1 MKQIVICDNI
11 GYCSGVR
18 SAIWKSVLSLSAE
31 KPTVIFGNLIHNERV
46 LREISY
52 NHIRLINDIDS
63 IPTGARVIIPAH
75 GITKIDER
83 KIRAITNDVWDMTCP
98 VVVRMRRLLAVLS
111 HDGYQIILFG
121 KRKHPEIVGAVSHS
135 LPGHVLLI
143 EKAEELDSIDWNQP
157 KWAVMSQTTANQ
169 DVFENVIQIL
179 QKKSLPELAIYR
191 TLCPTVSDR
200 QDNVEVLSRE
210 SDVIFVV
217 GDAKSSNTLSLY
229 NKSSLI
235 NQKTYLIESNHPYH
249 FDTPLLDIIQKAD
262 QVGFLAGTSTPFYCI
277 DEIVEKIS
285 LVCSLDK
292 QFQPVLVLFGP
303 TAVGKT
309 ECAERV
315 AEALHTEIINCDSMQ
330 IYKQL
335 TIGTAKPLYPHPTI
349 PYHMVDMVEPS
360 QRFSVAA
367 YRSRVEPLLRTILQK
382 GKIPIIA
389 GGSYLYISSLI
400 DGLFEMQQTDEC
412 KIIRKQLEMK
422 CNLNGLENLYSEL
435 QMVDPDASR
444 KISPRDKKR
453 IIRALEVFYVTKHPI
468 SQLQKEKTVPLP
480 FFFIKIGLL
489 RNPEDIYVRIHQR
502 ARQMEE
508 TGIKT
513 EIRSLVEQGYK
524 EDIHYIKAHGYRELM
539 EAYEGKTTWEEAF
552 AEMEKNTRHYV
563 KRQLSWLRQRSDFHL
578 INLNLGSTEEVVQVI
593 LNLIQDS
600 QRWLGL
606 PSLQGKNFGLSN
618 L

>member
-1 MKQIVICDNI
+1 
-11 GYCSGVR
+11 
-18 SAIWKSVLSLSAE
+18 
-31 KPTVIFGNLIHNERV
+31 
-46 LREISY
+46 
-52 NHIRLINDIDS
+52 
-63 IPTGARVIIPAH
+63 
-75 GITKIDER
+75 
-83 KIRAITNDVWDMTCP
+83 
-98 VVVRMRRLLAVLS
+98 
-111 HDGYQIILFG
+111 
-121 KRKHPEIVGAVSHS
+121 
-135 LPGHVLLI
+135 
-143 EKAEELDSIDWNQP
+143 
-157 KWAVMSQTTANQ
+157 
-169 DVFENVIQIL
+169 
-179 QKKSLPELAIYR
+179 
-191 TLCPTVSDR
+191 
-200 QDNVEVLSRE
+200 
-210 SDVIFVV
+210 
-217 GDAKSSNTLSLY
+217 
-229 NKSSLI
+229 
-235 NQKTYLIESNHPYH
+235 
-249 FDTPLLDIIQKAD
+249 
-262 QVGFLAGTSTPFYCI
+262 
-277 DEIVEKIS
+277 
-285 LVCSLDK
+285 
-292 QFQPVLVLFGP
+292 
-303 TAVGKT
+303 
-309 ECAERV
+309 
-315 AEALHTEIINCDSMQ
+315 
-330 IYKQL
+330 
-335 TIGTAKPLYPHPTI
+335 
-349 PYHMVDMVEPS
+349 
-360 QRFSVAA
+360 
-367 YRSRVEPLLRTILQK
+367 
-382 GKIPIIA
+382 
-389 GGSYLYISSLI
+389 
-400 DGLFEMQQTDEC
+400 
-412 KIIRKQLEMK
+412 
-422 CNLNGLENLYSEL
+422 LENLYSEL